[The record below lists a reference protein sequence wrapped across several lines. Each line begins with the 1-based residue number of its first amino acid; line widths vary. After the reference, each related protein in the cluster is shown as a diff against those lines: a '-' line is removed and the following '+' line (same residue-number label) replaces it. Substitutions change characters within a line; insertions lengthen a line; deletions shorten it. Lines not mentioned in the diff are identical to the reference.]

1 MLCPFLANKKPKILA
16 QCGDSVEQFDYK
28 LARQQ
33 FIDRDEVDLNE
44 LKNSWQPIT
53 ESTRLKFVEGRLNDL
68 TILVMQLLEH
78 LGKQDEANKKTD

>member
-1 MLCPFLANKKPKILA
+1 M
-16 QCGDSVEQFDYK
+16 QCGGNVEQFDYT

-33 FIDRDEVDLNE
+33 FIVRDEKDLNE

>member
-1 MLCPFLANKKPKILA
+1 
-16 QCGDSVEQFDYK
+16 VEQFDYK

>member
-1 MLCPFLANKKPKILA
+1 M
-16 QCGDSVEQFDYK
+16 EQFDYV
-28 LARQQ
+28 LAKQQ
-33 FIDRDEVDLNE
+33 FIDRDEQDLNE
-44 LKNSWQPIT
+44 LRNSWNPIT

>member
-1 MLCPFLANKKPKILA
+1 M
-16 QCGDSVEQFDYK
+16 EQFDYK

-33 FIDRDEVDLNE
+33 FIVRDEKDLNE
-44 LKNSWQPIT
+44 LKNSCLAGA
-53 ESTRLKFVEGRLNDL
+53 ESMRLRFVEGRLNDL

>member
-1 MLCPFLANKKPKILA
+1 VL
-16 QCGDSVEQFDYK
+16 CGDSMEQFDCR
-28 LARQQ
+28 LAKQQ
-33 FIDRDEVDLNE
+33 FIDRDEQDLNE
-44 LKNSWQPIT
+44 LRNSWNPIT

>member
-1 MLCPFLANKKPKILA
+1 M
-16 QCGDSVEQFDYK
+16 EQFDYK

-33 FIDRDEVDLNE
+33 FIVRDEVDLNE
-44 LKNSWQPIT
+44 LKNSWHPVT
-53 ESTRLKFVEGRLNDL
+53 ESMRLRFTEGRLNDL

>member
-1 MLCPFLANKKPKILA
+1 M
-16 QCGDSVEQFDYK
+16 EQFDYV
-28 LARQQ
+28 LAKQQ
-33 FIDRDEVDLNE
+33 FIDRDEQDLNE
-44 LKNSWQPIT
+44 LQNSWNPIT

>member
-1 MLCPFLANKKPKILA
+1 M
-16 QCGDSVEQFDYK
+16 EQFDYI
-28 LARQQ
+28 LAKQQ
-33 FIDRDEVDLNE
+33 FIDRDEQDLNE
-44 LKNSWQPIT
+44 LRNSWNPIT